1 MSTMNE
7 MVDDFL
13 AQKRI
18 GVAGV
23 SRDGKSP
30 ANAIYQKLKREGH
43 VVYAINPNADTVEG
57 DTAYANVKAT
67 PEKLDGV
74 VIVTNPAHTEQ
85 VVHDCVEAGISRV
98 WLHGS
103 FVHGSSVSDEAVK
116 FGQEHGVKVISGGCP
131 MMFGPTADIFHK
143 GICWWMKRSGQ
154 LPA

>member
-1 MSTMNE
+1 MNE

-30 ANAIYQKLKREGH
+30 ANLIYQKLKREGH
-43 VVYAINPNADTVEG
+43 SVYAINPNADTVGG
-57 DTAYANVKAT
+57 DKAYANVKAT

-74 VIVTNPAHTEQ
+74 VIVTNPTHTEQ
-85 VVHDCVEAGISRV
+85 VVHDCVEAGIPRAWIHSSV
-98 WLHGS
+98 
-103 FVHGSSVSDEAVK
+103 VHGSSVSEEAVK

-143 GICWWMKRSGQ
+143 GICWWMKKSGQ
-154 LPA
+154 LPE